1 MQPSARCQ
9 APLGSP
15 ADLDLLAIPATP
27 VRCQAPFGSCQAP
40 LGSPADLDLLA
51 IPTAPNRCQAPFGSL
66 AIPTTPTRCQAP
78 FGSPADLDLLAIP
91 ATPTRCQAPFG
102 SPADLDLLAIPTTPT
117 RCQAPF
123 GSPADLDLLAN
134 FATPTRCQ
142 APFDSPVDL
151 DLLAIPTTP
160 TRCQAPFDSPVNLD
174 LLANFATP
182 ARCQAPGYAMSVTA
196 IFCFLLAFM
205 STFGPKQAH
214 AQAPTPVSESP
225 ITSPALKAKFELDIQ
240 PILTARGCNS
250 GPCHGKSRG
259 QNGFAL
265 SLLGFDSEMDYR
277 SIVTDA
283 RGRRVAPATP
293 ADSLL
298 LLKATAQLPH
308 GGGKKLQ
315 PDSPDYQTLLLWI
328 ESGFPRISQ
337 SDPTLTQVS
346 ISPSPKPLAPGEE
359 LNLRVTASY
368 SDGSTRDVTQ
378 TSAYQSNEPA
388 VLAVKPDGSIRA
400 GSLPGE
406 ATIMARYMGNIATWS
421 SAIPRPDP
429 VDPNTYTQ
437 LPRKNF
443 IDELVYQRLAH
454 LNIVPS
460 KPASD
465 SQFLRRAYIDVI
477 GRQPTSDEARDF
489 LQDPNPEK
497 RIALIDALLERPEY
511 ADNWANKWAD
521 LLRPNPYRVG
531 IKAVLSLDT
540 WIRDAFRQNLPYD
553 QFVRGVLTA
562 RGSNWKN
569 GAVTIFRDRR
579 EPDEIVTMA
588 SQLFL
593 GIRLDCAKCHQHPF
607 EVYGQHDFYSFAA
620 FFSRVGFKGTGL
632 SPPISGGEETVLVKS
647 SGDVKHPLTGK
658 ALTPKILRGS
668 EVPISDGD
676 DPREKLVD
684 WMVSESN
691 PTFAHVAVNRVW
703 AELFGVGIVD
713 PVDDL
718 RATNPPSNPQLLDQL
733 ATHFRS
739 IGFNQK
745 ELLKTILQSH
755 TYALASEPNE
765 TNRGDHRNFSRH
777 YRQRLRAEVLAD
789 AICDIT
795 ETTQPYSGSPNGT
808 RAMQL
813 WTVRTE
819 SELLDAFGRPDPN
832 QDPPCERIP
841 ESTVVQAL
849 HLMNAP
855 AIASKITDE
864 NGRAKRLAS
873 SEMPPEKILEEL
885 YLAIFSRF
893 PEATELSDLAG
904 EFGKPNHDRRK
915 LVEDILW
922 SMLNSPEFTHKD

>member
-1 MQPSARCQ
+1 MQPPARCQ
-9 APLGSP
+9 APFGSP
-15 ADLDLLAIPATP
+15 ADLDLLAIPA
-27 VRCQAPFGSCQAP
+27 AS
-40 LGSPADLDLLA
+40 
-51 IPTAPNRCQAPFGSL
+51 
-66 AIPTTPTRCQAP
+66 TRCQAP

-91 ATPTRCQAPFG
+91 ATSTRCQAPLG
-102 SPADLDLLAIPTTPT
+102 SPADLDLLAIPAAST
-117 RCQAPF
+117 
-123 GSPADLDLLAN
+123 
-134 FATPTRCQ
+134 
-142 APFDSPVDL
+142 
-151 DLLAIPTTP
+151 
-160 TRCQAPFDSPVNLD
+160 
-174 LLANFATP
+174 
-182 ARCQAPGYAMSVTA
+182 RCQAPGYARSATA

-205 STFGPKQAH
+205 TTFGPKQARAQ
-214 AQAPTPVSESP
+214 AQAPATASESLMP
-225 ITSPALKAKFELDIQ
+225 SPALKAKFELDIQ

-308 GGGKKLQ
+308 GGGKKIQ

-328 ESGFPRISQ
+328 ESGFPRISE
-337 SDPTLTQVS
+337 SDPTLTQVA
-346 ISPSPKPLAPGEE
+346 ISPAPKPLAPGEE

-489 LQDPNPEK
+489 LQNPNPEK

-540 WIRDAFRQNLPYD
+540 WIREAFRQNLPYD
-553 QFVRGVLTA
+553 QFVRGILTA

-668 EVPISDGD
+668 EVPISEGD

-855 AIASKITDE
+855 AIASKIADE

-893 PEATELSDLAG
+893 PEASELSDLAS
-904 EFGKPNHDRRK
+904 EFGKPNNDRRK